1 MNTPVSWQSI
11 AKPLD
16 VFDIEVPKTYLQRW
30 VGYAETDSGVVFH
43 CQLADGSPVDFRIDV
58 IRPDVFR
65 LRMGLLEGRS
75 TSSDILVQETWPA
88 PAFEVSASEDRVTLS
103 SESVRLEFPRFP
115 WAIEAYDQK
124 GDQRPFFRERAD
136 DRAYGPGYEVLP
148 VGFDQAPDGRRTVRE
163 AVAVTPGE
171 AFYGFGEKFTPLDKW
186 GQEIIS
192 WAVDSG
198 NVTSH
203 RSYKN
208 VPFFLSSAG
217 YGLLVNSSFPMV
229 FRMGTESSVT
239 YSIHVDDDRLDYF
252 LIRGPAFKHILGRY
266 ADLTGH
272 APVPPKW
279 SYGFWI
285 SRCMYRSQE
294 EVEDVVRE
302 LRQRD
307 FPCDV
312 LNIDPWWMGEGPW
325 STLEWDTRY
334 FPSPE
339 AMIAR
344 LRQRGVRLCLWIT
357 PYIPAGSRL
366 HAEGLERGFFVRRGD
381 GTVSPALE
389 AFGGGELAAIDFTDP
404 EQTSWFLEQLD
415 RQLALGVAVFKTD
428 FGEQAP
434 LDAVYSDGRSGLEM
448 HNLYPL
454 LYNRAVFGLTERR
467 FGRGLTWGRSGY
479 AGSQRYPVQ
488 WGGDSYAS
496 FDQMAGQLRG
506 LLGYGLSG
514 VPFCSHDVGGFDYD
528 PRAFDGAQ
536 LSTGDHI
543 FNTATLEAYPR
554 DPALYARWMQFGVFS
569 SHVRAHGKGGRE
581 PWTYGPV
588 AADVAR
594 RYLKLRYRLLPYI
607 YSESVRGA
615 RLGLPLVRPL
625 VLDFQ
630 DDPNTLRLDTQYL
643 FGESLLVAPVFA
655 ETQRRRVYLPCGEWV
670 DYWTKAVLT
679 GGRWI
684 EVDAP
689 LDVLPLWV
697 RAGAILP
704 LGPEMNF
711 VDERPLDPLTL
722 ELYYP
727 QSAGTYEIHDEDR
740 PGIRVAYER
749 QGSILTVEVG
759 AAPGTVEIILYGVR
773 AQAADDGGAPLK
785 VETYGAG
792 QRVHVD
798 GTRDAR
804 LTLVLADPNQPA
816 ADEGRG

>member
-1 MNTPVSWQSI
+1 MNTPVPWQSI

-30 VGYAETDSGVVFH
+30 VGYAPTDSGVVFH
-43 CQLADGSPVDFRIDV
+43 CQLADGSPVDVRIDF
-58 IRPDVFR
+58 IQPDVFR
-65 LRMGLLEGRS
+65 LRLEPAEDVS
-75 TSSDILVQETWPA
+75 APSDILVQDTWPA
-88 PAFEVSASEDRVTLS
+88 PPFDIQASEGRVTLT
-103 SESVRLEFPRFP
+103 SERLRLEFPRFP
-115 WAIEAYDQK
+115 WALEAYDRA
-124 GDQRPFFRERAD
+124 DDARPFFRERAD
-136 DRAYGPGYEVLP
+136 DRAYGPGYEVAP
-148 VGFDQAPDGRRTVRE
+148 VGFERAQDGRRTVRE
-163 AVAVTPGE
+163 AVAAVPGE

-208 VPFFLSSAG
+208 IPFFLSSAG
-217 YGLLVNSSFPMV
+217 YGLLVHSSYPMV
-229 FRMGTESSVT
+229 FRMGSESSVT
-239 YSIHVDDDRLDYF
+239 YSFHVDDGRLDYF
-252 LIRGPAFKHILGRY
+252 VIRGPAFKHILGRY
-266 ADLTGH
+266 AELTGH
-272 APVPPKW
+272 APMPPKW
-279 SYGFWI
+279 SFGFWI
-285 SRCMYRSQE
+285 SRCMYRSQD

-302 LRQRD
+302 MRRRD
-307 FPCDV
+307 FPCDA
-312 LNIDPWWMGEGPW
+312 LNIDPWWMGEAPW

-344 LRQRGVRLCLWIT
+344 LRQQGVRVCLWIT
-357 PYIPAGSRL
+357 PYIPADSRL
-366 HAEGLERGFFVRRGD
+366 HAEGLARGYFVRRAD
-381 GTVSPALE
+381 GTISPALE
-389 AFGGGELAAIDFTDP
+389 AFGGGKLAAIDFTEP
-404 EQTSWFLEQLD
+404 EQTAWFLEQLE
-415 RQLALGVAVFKTD
+415 RLLSMGVAVFKTD

-434 LDAVYSDGRSGLEM
+434 LDAIYADGRSGLEM

-454 LYNRAVFGLTERR
+454 LYNRAVFGLTERK

-543 FNTATLEAYPR
+543 FNTAALEAYPR
-554 DPALYARWMQFGVFS
+554 DPALYTRWMQFGVFS

-581 PWTYGPV
+581 PWAYGPE
-588 AADVAR
+588 AEETAR

-607 YSESVRGA
+607 YSEAVRAA
-615 RLGLPLVRPL
+615 RAGLPLVRPL

-630 DDPNTLRLDTQYL
+630 DDPNTFRIDTQYL
-643 FGESLLVAPVFA
+643 FGESLLVAPAFDV
-655 ETQRRRVYLPCGEWV
+655 TGRRSVYLPAGQWV
-670 DYWTKAVLT
+670 DYWSKAVQT

-684 EVDAP
+684 EVNAP

-704 LGPEMNF
+704 MGPEMRF
-711 VDERPLDPLTL
+711 VDEKPLDPLTL
-722 ELYYP
+722 ELYHP
-727 QSAGTYEIHDEDR
+727 QSAGAFEIHDEDR
-740 PGIRVAYER
+740 PGITVRYER
-749 QGSILTVEVG
+749 QGRQLSLEVG
-759 AAPGTVEIILYGVR
+759 VALGTVEIVVYGVH
-773 AQAADDGGAPLK
+773 AKSADRDGSPLPI
-785 VETYGAG
+785 ESYGAG
-792 QRVHVD
+792 QRVQFD
-798 GTRDAR
+798 GTKVAH
-804 LTLVLADPNQPA
+804 LTFVLADANA
-816 ADEGRG
+816 ASVD